1 MIDNNKN
8 MSKKIFAAR
17 FEQNFGATEVSG
29 KKVWKN
35 FGHFKTLKSG
45 YNMETVNNLKNTV
58 YYLNQTYL
66 TVQKNKKIYY
76 GNLYIRS
83 DH

>member
-1 MIDNNKN
+1 
-8 MSKKIFAAR
+8 
-17 FEQNFGATEVSG
+17 
-29 KKVWKN
+29 
-35 FGHFKTLKSG
+35 
-45 YNMETVNNLKNTV
+45 METVNNLKNTV